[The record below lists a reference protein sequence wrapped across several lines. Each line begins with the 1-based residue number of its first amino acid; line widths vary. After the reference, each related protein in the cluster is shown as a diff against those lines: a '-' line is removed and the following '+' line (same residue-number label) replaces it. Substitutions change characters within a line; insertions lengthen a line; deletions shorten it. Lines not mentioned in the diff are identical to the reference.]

1 MGKVKNYVKEETVN
15 RINALLKKYKTK
27 EAMKESEEFQN
38 LETNF
43 INGFERRNM
52 EKIIDLC
59 YNGETYDEIRYIIGG
74 TNMPETNKKNKPID
88 NVNYD
93 RDMDPVER
101 ESVFLISQQR
111 VVEVDEPVQVII
123 GGVDDQNIVA
133 EVDEPVQVIIGDVDN
148 QNSVA
153 EEAVNS
159 DKEFHSDFINK
170 MESDIENMFAKAEE
184 NSNQVKEIF
193 KKMSVNAEVP
203 AEPYKRQNFHLP
215 TFIDSCEK
223 KINEYEEKAKKL
235 FERKTEKKTA

>member
-27 EAMKESEEFQN
+27 EAMKESEEFHN

-93 RDMDPVER
+93 RDMDPVEK
-101 ESVFLISQQR
+101 ESVFLISQQK

-123 GGVDDQNIVA
+123 GGVDD
-133 EVDEPVQVIIGDVDN
+133 

-223 KINEYEEKAKKL
+223 KINEYEEKAKNL